1 MDLEYVLGVISD
13 GPTKS
18 FAFRRLNYLANKFQM
33 YSLLNEF
40 QELADMKVNN
50 TLDFQVSDTYQ
61 RFWIIFSVSL
71 IGKRRRISK
80 VDEHF

>member
-18 FAFRRLNYLANKFQM
+18 FASSGRNYLPNKFQM

-50 TLDFQVSDTYQ
+50 TLDF
-61 RFWIIFSVSL
+61 
-71 IGKRRRISK
+71 
-80 VDEHF
+80 